1 MCNCYN
7 CSTYNSSS
15 SHYCSNCRSPLLLL
29 DKYRIIKIL
38 GGGGRGK
45 VYLAN
50 QPSLARTV
58 AIKQILGELLV
69 DPTERAE
76 AIEQFKN
83 EAQILASLHHDNLPE
98 VYDNF
103 EDSINFYL
111 VMEYVE
117 GKTVEQI
124 LNNTTGFLPE
134 KEVKDWAIQIC
145 NVLGYLHTRIPPIV
159 FRDIKPANIMVNK
172 EGVVKLIDF
181 GIARHV
187 NPARAGDTVK
197 MGTIGYAPPEQFR
210 GESELRSDI
219 YALGATLYYLIT
231 KHDPQNDFLFS
242 TKPVKNFNPQVSD
255 SFASVIHKAIQ
266 SEPANRFSSAKEM
279 MQGIQGASIVGPPV
293 DPPSHLADVNNLAAN
308 PLEHGHIQLT
318 WDLPPNVG
326 QICVRRSLNG
336 PVKTPLSD
344 YAVLSGQPVHTV
356 MDKNVPIRSKV
367 FYTVFCRYQNSS
379 SGCWNWSNGNTIIIT
394 T

>member
-1 MCNCYN
+1 
-7 CSTYNSSS
+7 
-15 SHYCSNCRSPLLLL
+15 LLLL

-98 VYDNF
+98 VYDSF

-145 NVLGYLHTRIPPIV
+145 NVLEYLHTRIPPIV

-172 EGVVKLIDF
+172 DGVVKLIDF

-279 MQGIQGASIVGPPV
+279 MQGIQGSLTVDPPV
-293 DPPSHLADVNNLAAN
+293 EPPSHLADVSNLAAN

-326 QICVRRSLNG
+326 QICIRRSLNG

-344 YAVLSGQPVHTV
+344 YPVLSSQPVQTV